1 MMGQVMQ
8 NWGSQDAK
16 LKVAPRES
24 ISLNSVP
31 EAPGPA
37 ASYFNSNCVCHSV
50 MSNSA
55 TPWV

>member
-37 ASYFNSNCVCHSV
+37 ASYFNSNCACHSV